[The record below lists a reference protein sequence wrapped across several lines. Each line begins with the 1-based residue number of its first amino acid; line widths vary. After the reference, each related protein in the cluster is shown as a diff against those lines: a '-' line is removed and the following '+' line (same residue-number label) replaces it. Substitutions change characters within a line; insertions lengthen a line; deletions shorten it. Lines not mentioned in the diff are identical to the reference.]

1 MPPKRRHVQATGPL
15 CFRRPRL
22 VLQLDSFA
30 DWLDKRG
37 AATAN
42 RERVMDQVA
51 NLRSERRL
59 EELARRWTLDEEE
72 EVVVGRSTIGSIRN
86 GLVEF
91 LFRQCS
97 CESWKSAF
105 VQHKHGGPCECRDT
119 GPDPVY
125 QCSVPSQCAP
135 AAP

>member
-1 MPPKRRHVQATGPL
+1 M

-22 VLQLDSFA
+22 RLQLDSFA

-37 AATAN
+37 AATAS
-42 RERVMDQVA
+42 REPVMDQVA
-51 NLRSERRL
+51 NLHSERRL

-72 EVVVGRSTIGSIRN
+72 EAVVGRSTVGYIRN

-105 VQHKHGGPCECRDT
+105 VQHKHGGM
-119 GPDPVY
+119 
-125 QCSVPSQCAP
+125 
-135 AAP
+135 